1 MHHSANS
8 QQRSCADVTKSSTN
22 QVEDTAITLTK
33 FLDEFKGLFN
43 QLLQQNSLIL
53 NMPTM

>member
-1 MHHSANS
+1 VDKQHIKYCYLA
-8 QQRSCADVTKSSTN
+8 RKKSYAKENKSNTN

-43 QLLQQNSLIL
+43 QLLQKIA
-53 NMPTM
+53 